1 MNGGNLK
8 KLTFKQW
15 DHLDSAEKSRR
26 IEIALEKLNEE
37 VEEDKLG
44 PRSIYDGRRWEGM
57 NAHAIF
63 CVAARLDGDLE
74 LAQEMLDSANPYSAA
89 NTRYATWVKFKRLI
103 KPYRSILALAHKP
116 NLVDDTKQLLAN
128 DLGLDEELQLEL
140 TRETN
145 PQLVGDVGANPC
157 ATVKTMEA
165 VSEFKNVIARAR
177 LAENPGLSIDL
188 MQKLLKD
195 KQQAHVG
202 LAKNWMI
209 PDSIRQDLFE
219 TLDPEVVGVLV
230 RRHDADKK
238 GAISYALRAI
248 EKHATSAKFDI
259 QRSVEGLKLWL
270 IDQPEVEKTV
280 WEPFID
286 SQDEA
291 VFSAA
296 LRRLPVDEPGLETI
310 LEKNLDR
317 YSSTDAVVSHPGLSD
332 KLIDKIFDAEQTVY
346 RMRPL
351 LNPHISKASVKKLV
365 KYGEE
370 VISTALSESLERI
383 EKGWLP
389 SDLESVI
396 RYFYKYINAG
406 GRHELDRIQAN
417 ISLVETKSNSD
428 LNPNSTPSYYVPP
441 ALEIT
446 DEILEKYRN
455 RGLGYQDPEIP
466 QEWLLKNVKNRSDEI
481 KKDVLLNP
489 SLPVEAMKILSLD
502 KKPEI
507 RKALGLLPNC
517 PDDLKA
523 LVALQ

>member
-1 MNGGNLK
+1 MK
-8 KLTFKQW
+8 KLHFKQW
-15 DHLDSAEKSRR
+15 DHLDPAEKSRR
-26 IEIALEKLNEE
+26 IDIALQRLHEE
-37 VEEDKLG
+37 IEQEKLG
-44 PRSIYDGRRWEGM
+44 PKSIFDRRWEGM
-57 NAHAIF
+57 NAHAIY
-63 CVAARLDGDLE
+63 CVAARLEGDLD
-74 LAQEMLDSANPYSAA
+74 LAQQMLDSANPYSGA

-140 TRETN
+140 IKETN

-157 ATVKTMEA
+157 ATLKTMEA
-165 VSEFKNVIARAR
+165 VSDFKNVIARAR

-195 KQQAHVG
+195 KQQAQVG
-202 LAKNWMI
+202 LAKNWML

-230 RRHDADKK
+230 RRNDADKK
-238 GAISYALRAI
+238 ASISYALRSI

-259 QRSVEGLKLWL
+259 QRAVEGLQLWL
-270 IDQPEVEKTV
+270 IDQPEVEESV
-280 WEPFID
+280 WKPYID
-286 SQDEA
+286 SEEEA

-296 LRRLPVDEPGLETI
+296 LRRLPADEPGLETI

-317 YSSTDAVVSHPGLSD
+317 YSSTDAVLLHPGLSD
-332 KLIDKIFDAEQTVY
+332 ELINRIFDAEPAVQ

-351 LNPHISKASVKKLV
+351 LNPHISKESVEKMV
-365 KYGEE
+365 NFGEE
-370 VISTALSESLERI
+370 VITTALSESLERI
-383 EKGWLP
+383 EKGWLDY
-389 SDLESVI
+389 DLESVI

-406 GRHELDRIQAN
+406 GRHEVDRIQAN
-417 ISLVETKSNSD
+417 ISLVEKKSNLD
-428 LNPNSTPSYYVPP
+428 LNPNSSRNYYVPP
-441 ALEIT
+441 VAQVT
-446 DEILEKYRN
+446 DEVLEKFRN
-455 RGLGYQDPEIP
+455 RPLGYQDPEIP

-489 SLPVEAMKILSLD
+489 SLTIEAMKILSLD

>member
-1 MNGGNLK
+1 MK
-8 KLTFKQW
+8 KLNFKQW
-15 DHLDSAEKSRR
+15 DHLDPAEKSRR
-26 IEIALEKLNEE
+26 IDIALQKLNEE
-37 VEEDKLG
+37 IEEDKLG
-44 PRSIYDGRRWEGM
+44 PRGVFEKRGWEGM
-57 NAHAIF
+57 NARAIL
-63 CVAARLDGDLE
+63 CVAARLDGDFK
-74 LAQEMLDSANPYSAA
+74 LAQQMLDSANPYSSA
-89 NTRYATWVKFKRLI
+89 NTRYATWVKFKRLV

-140 TRETN
+140 IKEIN

-165 VSEFKNVIARAR
+165 VSDFKNVIARAR

-195 KQQAHVG
+195 KQQAQVG
-202 LAKNWMI
+202 LAKNWML
-209 PDSIRQDLFE
+209 PDSIRQDLFD

-230 RRHDADKK
+230 RRNDADKK
-238 GAISYALRAI
+238 VSVSYALRAI
-248 EKHATSAKFDI
+248 EKHGTSAK
-259 QRSVEGLKLWL
+259 GLQLWL
-270 IDQPEVEKTV
+270 LAQPEVEKSI
-280 WEPFID
+280 WEPFINSED
-286 SQDEA
+286 GA

-296 LRRLPVDEPGLETI
+296 LKRMPAEEPGLEAI
-310 LEKNLDR
+310 LEKNLSR
-317 YSSTDAVVSHPGLSD
+317 YSSSDAVILHPGLSD
-332 KLIDKIFDAEQTVY
+332 KLIDKIFDSETSIY

-351 LNPHISKASVKKLV
+351 LNPHISETSVKKLV
-365 KYGEE
+365 KYGNE
-370 VISTALSESLERI
+370 VIETCLTDSLDRI

-389 SDLESVI
+389 DELKAVI
-396 RYFYKYINAG
+396 RYFYTYVNAG
-406 GRHELDRIQAN
+406 GRHQLGAIKAA
-417 ISLVETKSNSD
+417 ISLIETKSKLD
-428 LNPNSTPSYYVPP
+428 LNPNSSPSYFSPP
-441 ALEIT
+441 MAEVT
-446 DEILEKYRN
+446 DEVLEKFRN
-455 RGLGYQDPEIP
+455 RPLGYQDPEIP

-489 SLPVEAMKILSLD
+489 SLPIEAMKILSLD